1 MKILFAAPENAFG
14 GFLPMIRS
22 ELPEY
27 DFEVTGRFGVDTL
40 KGFDVLIP
48 TMTST
53 TRKMFEESDRLRLVQ
68 QCGAGIE
75 MVDMEAASDMSI
87 WVANVPTAVSG
98 SADSVAEVGIY
109 LILGL
114 ARDFRGIQR
123 SLANQKMGEPQGRAL
138 SGRTVGIVGL
148 GSIGRSLVK
157 RLRPFD
163 VNLIGIVLNQPEKV
177 REDLGLEWVGGPE
190 DFPEMLH
197 RSDFV
202 LLCLPLT
209 AETMNIMNNNTFSAM
224 KQDSFLINLARGGLV
239 DRDALEN
246 ALASEKIAGAG
257 LDVFWEE
264 PPDPEDPIFSY
275 NVLTTS
281 HIAGS
286 TDYAVRGIVTNV
298 AENIRRLE
306 KNQEPLHLIKY

>member
-14 GFLPMIRS
+14 GFLPLVRP
-22 ELPEY
+22 ELPKHE
-27 DFEVTGRFGVDTL
+27 FEVTGRFAVDTL

-48 TMTST
+48 TMTTT
-53 TRKMFEESDRLRLVQ
+53 TREMLEESDRLRLIQ

-75 MVDMEAASDMSI
+75 MVDLEAAREMKI

-109 LILGL
+109 LMVGL
-114 ARDFRGIQR
+114 ARDFLAMRR
-123 SLANQKMGEPQGRAL
+123 NLANRKVGEPQGRAL
-138 SGRTVGIVGL
+138 IGKTVGIVGL
-148 GSIGRSLVK
+148 GSIGKALVK
-157 RLRPFD
+157 RLRPYD
-163 VNLIGIVLNQPEKV
+163 VHLIGVEQNQPEKV
-177 REDLGLEWVGGPE
+177 REELGLEWVGGPDE
-190 DFPEMLH
+190 LAEMLS

-209 AETMNIMNNNTFSAM
+209 AETRNIMDNNTFPAM
-224 KQDSFLINLARGGLV
+224 KEGSFLINLARGGLL
-239 DRDALEN
+239 DRDALEE

-286 TDYAVRGIVTNV
+286 TDFSVRNIVSVV

-306 KNQEPLHLIKY
+306 RGQEPLYSL